1 MICSKVMEVMAASYH
16 KVAATT
22 CPGLVQAAPGRYH
35 SAMGLRDRLKKS
47 VQGVVN
53 RLSGEHSA
61 AAPEEIKPMDRP
73 GKPDPDAQIKWARL
87 NRPKEGGGGE

>member
-1 MICSKVMEVMAASYH
+1 MER
-16 KVAATT
+16 T
-22 CPGLVQAAPGRYH
+22 PRRYLAH
-35 SAMGLRDRLKKS
+35 MGLRDRLKKS

-87 NRPKEGGGGE
+87 NRPKEGAGE